1 MVFLDPDG
9 FLGDAVVGPGD
20 ALCEESAPLRIGE
33 GDLVHRFELGAEV
46 GDELRLGGDR

>member
-20 ALCEESAPLRIGE
+20 ALCEKPVPLRIGE
-33 GDLVHRFELGAEV
+33 GDLVHRFKLVAEV
-46 GDELRLGGDR
+46 GDELCLGGDR